1 MKVILT
7 TVNSASV
14 TVLNKVIG
22 KIDRGFLLLVGFT
35 FGDDEEVKVY
45 TLANVE
51 DEQELTSEDLLFIW
65 KNGKIIKSYT
75 KSKKTPKKESL
86 SLKESPRYK
95 DLVKVNDTTWKY
107 KDKVTIGYN
116 EYGIILYLSQVN

>member
-1 MKVILT
+1 MARKFKYFAVSDNVSDKYYTKEQVRKDLH
-7 TVNSASV
+7 
-14 TVLNKVIG
+14 
-22 KIDRGFLLLVGFT
+22 T

-95 DLVKVNDTTWKY
+95 YLVKVNDTTFKIE
-107 KDKVTIGYN
+107 KVLSLKQIWN
-116 EYGIILYLSQVN
+116 LYMQMHL